1 VTSTG
6 VRNASGHQGL
16 DFIEM
21 PRTEVVGVDSHI
33 HGEGVRHLWQTCVGK
48 AEEVRRSAIGTV
60 PDAQGIVTEHDQLA
74 VDRNAATLSS
84 QENSSF
90 NLRACLS

>member
-1 VTSTG
+1 MPAGIRALISSKCHGRKSWVSTPTSMEREFG
-6 VRNASGHQGL
+6 
-16 DFIEM
+16 
-21 PRTEVVGVDSHI
+21 
-33 HGEGVRHLWQTCVGK
+33 HLWQTSVGM

-74 VDRNAATLSS
+74 VDRNAARLSS